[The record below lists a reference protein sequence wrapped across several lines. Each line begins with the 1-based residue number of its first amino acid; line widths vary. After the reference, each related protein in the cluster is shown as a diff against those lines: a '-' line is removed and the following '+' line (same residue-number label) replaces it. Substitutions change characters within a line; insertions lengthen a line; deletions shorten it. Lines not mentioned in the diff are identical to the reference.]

1 MSKCAIPSF
10 FFSSRRRH
18 TRLVSDWS
26 SDVCSSDL
34 KSFYAG
40 NVDLLS
46 HFHDFIKISLNVHGP
61 LLRRNGAI
69 MWRSEER
76 RVGKEWRSRWR
87 MSHLK
92 KNMEGTSRVNAY
104 EGAKMG
110 RICRCVM

>member
-69 MWRSEER
+69 MWRHVNEQRISTSL
-76 RVGKEWRSRWR
+76 RSDQAASA
-87 MSHLK
+87 MQA
-92 KNMEGTSRVNAY
+92 AY
-104 EGAKMG
+104 RCALTT
-110 RICRCVM
+110 CRD